1 MTFAPQILPDPS
13 HILTHTNMQSL
24 FLSLSEYRQTSKINN
39 SNNNN
44 TK

>member
-24 FLSLSEYRQTSKINN
+24 FLSLIRIQTSKINN

-44 TK
+44 RK